1 MDDKT
6 AIRQLLDTY
15 AKSIDGADIEL
26 AATIWATDENRIYI
40 HPRGTERGWSQV
52 VKNFYGETMGRMLD
66 RRRLDIK
73 DVDIEVFGDTA
84 IAVFEWEFHAVLRE
98 SGSPLVT
105 HGRETQV
112 LRRRDGAW
120 RIVHVH
126 YSGMPV
132 TAAGR
137 GF

>member
-1 MDDKT
+1 M
-6 AIRQLLDTY
+6 
-15 AKSIDGADIEL
+15 
-26 AATIWATDENRIYI
+26 
-40 HPRGTERGWSQV
+40 
-52 VKNFYGETMGRMLD
+52 KNFYGETMGRMLD

-120 RIVHVH
+120 RTVHVH

-132 TAAGR
+132 TAAER